1 MADILILSD
10 FSAPGRF
17 FVSLNTNNEAGL
29 EDYISRVQD
38 DFLNKLLGC
47 DLATLFKNDLNN
59 DTPPVPQDPIYIKIF
74 EPFCIDDT
82 FFCGPLVS
90 KGMREML
97 QGFTFWYYMRDN
109 QNKRTTSGAKK
120 NKAEN
125 SDSIT
130 LSAMGLSSFWN
141 SANSTYKAIQDY
153 ICRIAPEDYP
163 AFNGVRNEDVSPF

>member
-1 MADILILSD
+1 MASILTISD
-10 FSAPGRF
+10 FNAPGRF
-17 FVSLNTNNEAGL
+17 FVSLNPNNEAGL
-29 EDYISRVQD
+29 ENYIVRIQA

-47 DLATLFKNDLNN
+47 DLAVLFLADL
-59 DTPPVPQDPIYIKIF
+59 TGAPPIPQDPIYTKIF
-74 EPFCIDDT
+74 DPFCIDDT

-109 QNKRTTSGAKK
+109 QNKRTTSGAKR

-130 LSAMGLSSFWN
+130 LSAMGLASFWN
-141 SANSTYKAIQDY
+141 NANSTYKAIQDY

-163 AFNGVRNEDVSPF
+163 TFKGVRNEDVSPF